1 MAAATT
7 FRHHRRR
14 HSRARPACT
23 HTACFRLP
31 ALNSG
36 GGHCIY
42 MLHTETANK
51 RGADLNNVSSNSV
64 LARCDVA
71 PLPSSPLLLPIYAY
85 PSHVQDDRI
94 IVSKRKNNEFLYNVQ
109 LNFSFFPSTGRKLD
123 NVFSTLSL
131 YLYICYGKIYH
142 NTPMH
147 RELLKYWK
155 RRKFLNRERNI

>member
-1 MAAATT
+1 MAGTRSTGAAAAAVHKFSQRYAASSDTEEWNRVCGMAAATT

-14 HSRARPACT
+14 HGRARPACT

-42 MLHTETANK
+42 ILHTETANK

-85 PSHVQDDRI
+85 PSL
-94 IVSKRKNNEFLYNVQ
+94 S
-109 LNFSFFPSTGRKLD
+109 GRSYHRFQKEKTM
-123 NVFSTLSL
+123 NS
-131 YLYICYGKIYH
+131 YIMYS
-142 NTPMH
+142 
-147 RELLKYWK
+147 
-155 RRKFLNRERNI
+155 

>member
-1 MAAATT
+1 MAAGRPVLDQRGPPPPPFHKFSQRYAASSDTEEWNRVCGMAAATT

-94 IVSKRKNNEFLYNVQ
+94 IVSKRKNNEFLYNV
-109 LNFSFFPSTGRKLD
+109 
-123 NVFSTLSL
+123 
-131 YLYICYGKIYH
+131 
-142 NTPMH
+142 
-147 RELLKYWK
+147 
-155 RRKFLNRERNI
+155 